1 MVASGGGLL
10 LPHRDETLT
19 AALRDAHHIAQDRG
33 QVLHPNIS
41 LSIFDWASQ
50 TQAGIGPI
58 SELWQATQTI
68 GLRPQEMP
76 MTITLETLQ
85 AEVLRLSPADRARLL
100 DRLIASLDVD
110 AGAEAAWDKLADER
124 EQEMAVGDA
133 TAVPLDVA
141 IARLEAR
148 FPG

>member
-1 MVASGGGLL
+1 
-10 LPHRDETLT
+10 
-19 AALRDAHHIAQDRG
+19 
-33 QVLHPNIS
+33 
-41 LSIFDWASQ
+41 
-50 TQAGIGPI
+50 
-58 SELWQATQTI
+58 
-68 GLRPQEMP
+68 

-110 AGAEAAWDKLADER
+110 AGAEAAWDQVAEDR
-124 EQEMAVGDA
+124 EQELAAGTAV
-133 TAVPLDVA
+133 AVPLDAA